1 MAEPQYTVFIRV
13 PIPRRGFVDPPP
25 VSWDAAKDEALWK
38 ILSGHKEI
46 DWNLVADRFEVPVD
60 FLVQQVAYLNE
71 RHQSHFL
78 AQVRKATAAAK
89 GSATQSPVPGADAG
103 HLRTPSALS
112 IRRDV
117 STLRN
122 ESGAPGPAINSPIRP
137 AMSRNTSATTTVM
150 RDGGGASPRIG
161 TRPSLRALDQAAR
174 TRLSSLPIPSPSP
187 KSPELPVAE
196 TNRANSPGPA
206 ESSSSSSS
214 DDESL
219 AVQSRIIRRP
229 PRYQPPQDSYAG
241 YPGDED
247 DESEPAFRPYNAPSA
262 GPSSP
267 DLSST
272 LKLRSGDGRSG
283 ARRNPRP
290 FAKESHHS
298 QTSDSSASSPAMP
311 LRPVKARESNNAD
324 PSSPSRR
331 ATDTRS
337 SRDNSEG
344 TPSISSSFSDLDGM
358 PLYLTIFARLRHGEA
373 AVMFRRLWSGL
384 PEDVTFPSDL
394 KGLGYFINDEDEIR
408 SIEDPD
414 NYFKFFINRNP
425 RICARQRFA
434 FNHAMESIVHERLE
448 KEGMQKICLPQGA
461 PATEPHIPIFITPN
475 LETKTRI
482 VVIFGEP
489 TQELGLVAGRV
500 ANGPGGIN
508 EGSMVSVVRAL
519 ASQRS
524 SPDDAS
530 PPGIVLANT
539 GQTYWWPEGKRAI
552 TVSASAALPLPSLL
566 HRGIREVPSLNRI
579 PGHENPTEHVRSI
592 FDKVLGSM
600 AGDQVV
606 VDVVAVGEACEIVE
620 KFLDGKEAW
629 DAWGKRLG
637 SLILLGPVFEA
648 DGLMNGEFKDFLAK
662 RARGYLLCS
671 EPPGVPLAP
680 PEGNPELSILPMG
693 FPCVSSSEPSYVEM
707 ILIQARSHILSH
719 LQYVALNPDYQ
730 NHVITAADCL
740 RPALTEQDWNE
751 LPEHDKPVITKADP
765 AELKK
770 ELKQARRWKKFA
782 ETGVAP
788 DTDSESDSDI

>member
-25 VSWDAAKDEALWK
+25 ISWDAAKDEALWK

-46 DWNLVADRFEVPVD
+46 DFPVD

-89 GSATQSPVPGADAG
+89 GSATQSPVPASDAG

-122 ESGAPGPAINSPIRP
+122 ESGAAGPAVNSPNRP
-137 AMSRNTSATTTVM
+137 AMSRNASGTTTVM
-150 RDGGGASPRIG
+150 RDGSGASPRIG

-187 KSPELPVAE
+187 KSPELPAAE
-196 TNRANSPGPA
+196 TNKANSPGPA

-229 PRYQPPQDSYAG
+229 PRYQPPQDSYP
-241 YPGDED
+241 YPVDED

-262 GPSSP
+262 GPSSSP

-272 LKLRSGDGRSG
+272 LKLRNAGPSGG

-311 LRPVKARESNNAD
+311 LRPVKARESNNVD

-331 ATDTRS
+331 ATDPRS

-358 PLYLTIFARLRHGEA
+358 SLCLNMLTYHQSTDETA
-373 AVMFRRLWSGL
+373 AMFRRLWSGL

-394 KGLGYFINDEDEIR
+394 KGLGYFVNEDDEIR
-408 SIEDPD
+408 SIEEPD

-434 FNHAMESIVHERLE
+434 FNHAMEAIIHERLE
-448 KEGMQKICLPQGA
+448 KEGMQKLRLPQGSS
-461 PATEPHIPIFITPN
+461 ATEPHIPIFITPN
-475 LETKTRI
+475 LDTKTRI

-489 TQELGLVAGRV
+489 TQDLGLVAGRV
-500 ANGPGGIN
+500 ANGPGGID
-508 EGSMVSVVRAL
+508 EGSMVSLVRAL

-552 TVSASAALPLPSLL
+552 TVSASAALPLPSLM
-566 HRGIREVPSLNRI
+566 HKGIREVPSLNGI
-579 PGHENPTEHVRSI
+579 PGNENPREHVKCV
-592 FDKVLGSM
+592 FDQVLGCM
-600 AGDQVV
+600 AGEKAV
-606 VDVVAVGEACEIVE
+606 VDVVAIGETCEIVE
-620 KFLDGKEAW
+620 KFLDGQEAW
-629 DAWGKRLG
+629 EVLGRRLG

-648 DGLMNGEFKDFLAK
+648 DGLTNGEFKDFLAK

-671 EPPGVPLAP
+671 EPAGIPLAP

-693 FPCVSSSEPSYVEM
+693 FPCVSSSEPSHVET
-707 ILIQARSHILSH
+707 ILIQARTHILSH
-719 LQYVALNPDYQ
+719 LQDVAMNPGCE
-730 NHVITAADCL
+730 NPVITLAECL
-740 RPALTEQDWNE
+740 RPALTEQDWVE
-751 LPEHDKPVITKADP
+751 VPEEEKPVVSKVDP
-765 AELKK
+765 TELKK
-770 ELKQARRWKKFA
+770 ELKQAKRWKKFA

-788 DTDSESDSDI
+788 DTDTDSESESDV

>member
-25 VSWDAAKDEALWK
+25 VSWDVAKDEALWK

-46 DWNLVADRFEVPVD
+46 DCMMRPVRSIADRFEVPVD

-89 GSATQSPVPGADAG
+89 GSATQSPVPGSDAG

-122 ESGAPGPAINSPIRP
+122 ESGAAAGPAINSPMRP
-137 AMSRNTSATTTVM
+137 TMSRNASGTTTVM
-150 RDGGGASPRIG
+150 RDGSGASPRIG

-187 KSPELPVAE
+187 KSPEPPLAE
-196 TNRANSPGPA
+196 TNRANSPGPV

-229 PRYQPPQDSYAG
+229 PRYQPPQDSYA

-272 LKLRSGDGRSG
+272 LKLRNADGRG
-283 ARRNPRP
+283 AARRNPRP
-290 FAKESHHS
+290 FSKESHHS

-311 LRPVKARESNNAD
+311 LRPVKPRESHNVD

-344 TPSISSSFSDLDGM
+344 TTSISSSFSDLDGM
-358 PLYLTIFARLRHGEA
+358 SIEITA
-373 AVMFRRLWSGL
+373 MFRRLWSGL

-394 KGLGYFINDEDEIR
+394 KGLGYFVNEDDEIR
-408 SIEDPD
+408 SVENPD
-414 NYFKFFINRNP
+414 NYFNFFINRNP

-448 KEGMQKICLPQGA
+448 KEGMQKVILPQGT
-461 PATEPHIPIFITPN
+461 PATEPHIPIFITPD
-475 LETKTRI
+475 LESKTRI
-482 VVIFGEP
+482 VVICGEP
-489 TQELGLVAGRV
+489 TQDLGILAGRV
-500 ANGPGGIN
+500 ANGPGGID

-552 TVSASAALPLPSLL
+552 TVTASAALPLPSLV
-566 HRGIREVPSLNRI
+566 HKGIREVPSLNKI
-579 PGHENPTEHVRSI
+579 PGNENPTEHVKYI

-600 AGDQVV
+600 AGEKAV
-606 VDVVAVGEACEIVE
+606 VDVVAIGETCEVVE

-648 DGLMNGEFKDFLAK
+648 EALKNVRFKDFLAK

-671 EPPGVPLAP
+671 EPAGIPLAP
-680 PEGNPELSILPMG
+680 PEGNSELSILPMG
-693 FPCVSSSEPSYVEM
+693 FPCVSSSEPSHVET
-707 ILIQARSHILSH
+707 ILIQARSYILSH
-719 LQYVALNPDYQ
+719 LQDVAMTADYENPA
-730 NHVITAADCL
+730 ITVSDCL
-740 RPALTEQDWNE
+740 RPALTEQDWKDV
-751 LPEHDKPVITKADP
+751 PEEEKPMISKADP

-770 ELKQARRWKKFA
+770 ELKQAKRWKKFA

-788 DTDSESDSDI
+788 DTDSESESDV

>member
-25 VSWDAAKDEALWK
+25 VSWDVAKDEALWK

-89 GSATQSPVPGADAG
+89 GSATQSPVPGSDAG

-122 ESGAPGPAINSPIRP
+122 ESGTAGPAINSPMRP

-187 KSPELPVAE
+187 KSPEPPVAE
-196 TNRANSPGPA
+196 ANRANSPGPA

-229 PRYQPPQDSYAG
+229 PRYQPPQDSYA

-272 LKLRSGDGRSG
+272 LKLRSTDSR
-283 ARRNPRP
+283 APPRRNPRP

-311 LRPVKARESNNAD
+311 LRPVKPRESHNVD

-344 TPSISSSFSDLDGM
+344 TPSISSSFSDLDD
-358 PLYLTIFARLRHGEA
+358 A
-373 AVMFRRLWSGL
+373 S
-384 PEDVTFPSDL
+384 VT
-394 KGLGYFINDEDEIR
+394 R
-408 SIEDPD
+408 S
-414 NYFKFFINRNP
+414 
-425 RICARQRFA
+425 
-434 FNHAMESIVHERLE
+434 AMEE
-448 KEGMQKICLPQGA
+448 
-461 PATEPHIPIFITPN
+461 
-475 LETKTRI
+475 
-482 VVIFGEP
+482 
-489 TQELGLVAGRV
+489 
-500 ANGPGGIN
+500 
-508 EGSMVSVVRAL
+508 AL
-519 ASQRS
+519 ASRM
-524 SPDDAS
+524 DR
-530 PPGIVLANT
+530 G
-539 GQTYWWPEGKRAI
+539 
-552 TVSASAALPLPSLL
+552 SASRFSFPF
-566 HRGIREVPSLNRI
+566 
-579 PGHENPTEHVRSI
+579 RS
-592 FDKVLGSM
+592 
-600 AGDQVV
+600 
-606 VDVVAVGEACEIVE
+606 
-620 KFLDGKEAW
+620 
-629 DAWGKRLG
+629 R
-637 SLILLGPVFEA
+637 
-648 DGLMNGEFKDFLAK
+648 
-662 RARGYLLCS
+662 
-671 EPPGVPLAP
+671 
-680 PEGNPELSILPMG
+680 
-693 FPCVSSSEPSYVEM
+693 
-707 ILIQARSHILSH
+707 
-719 LQYVALNPDYQ
+719 
-730 NHVITAADCL
+730 
-740 RPALTEQDWNE
+740 
-751 LPEHDKPVITKADP
+751 
-765 AELKK
+765 
-770 ELKQARRWKKFA
+770 
-782 ETGVAP
+782 
-788 DTDSESDSDI
+788 